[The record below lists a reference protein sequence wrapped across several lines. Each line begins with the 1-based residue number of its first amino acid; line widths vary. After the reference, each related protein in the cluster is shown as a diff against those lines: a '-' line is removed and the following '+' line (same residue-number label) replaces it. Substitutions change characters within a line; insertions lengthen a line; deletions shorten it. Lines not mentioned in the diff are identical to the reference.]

1 MIGPANWRD
10 DAACLHADP
19 ELFFPIA
26 SAGPALD
33 QIEEAKR
40 ICAACPVRGPCLA
53 WALDQGV
60 VSGIWGGTGEAER
73 RAMRRAARRSRAYE
87 MGGTPTRP
95 AGPGS

>member
-10 DAACLHADP
+10 QAACLHADP

-40 ICAACPVRGPCLA
+40 ICTACPVREPCLA
-53 WALDQGV
+53 WALDQRF
-60 VSGIWGGTGEAER
+60 VSGIWGGTSEAER
-73 RAMRRAARRSRAYE
+73 RAMRRATTSYRAYE
-87 MGGTPTRP
+87 MGGTPARP
-95 AGPGS
+95 GGPVS